1 MAVGG
6 QKKLFLGARLK
17 RLRRDLGVTQVR
29 MAEDLGVSAS
39 YLNLLERNQ
48 RPVTAQ
54 VLLRLAETYDLD
66 LRSLSNDAQPGGPAG
81 LAEVFADQMFR
92 DLGVAR
98 HELSEVAENAP
109 GVAEAITRLY
119 RAYLDA
125 RRFPGANGFDR
136 PEDMGSTA
144 GALTP
149 SDWVRDFI
157 QSQRNY
163 FAELEEAGEAL
174 AEAIGAEPQD
184 FATAARERL
193 SDRHRIEVRV
203 APVDIFPDALRRYD
217 HHRKRL
223 FLSEVL
229 DGPGR
234 AFALAYQLALLEHAD
249 LIDGIANRAEPPD
262 APTRGLLRVS
272 MANYLAAAVLMPYA
286 AFHDTAERSAY
297 DLGLIGSR
305 FAVSFEQAC
314 HRLTTLARPGAR
326 GVPFFMLR
334 VDSAGNIS
342 KRFASAA
349 FPFSRFGGTCPRWN
363 LHQAFK
369 TPGRIIT
376 QVVET
381 PDGARYFTLSRTV
394 RRAAAPYANEDSD
407 LAIGLG
413 CELKF
418 AGRLIYSRG
427 LDLVS
432 PVAVAIGPACRICER
447 PACPQRAAE
456 PVNRTLTVDDF
467 SKSVSPY
474 PFAAG
479 PAGPARSDL
488 A

>member
-1 MAVGG
+1 
-6 QKKLFLGARLK
+6 
-17 RLRRDLGVTQVR
+17 
-29 MAEDLGVSAS
+29 
-39 YLNLLERNQ
+39 
-48 RPVTAQ
+48 
-54 VLLRLAETYDLD
+54 
-66 LRSLSNDAQPGGPAG
+66 
-81 LAEVFADQMFR
+81 MFR

-125 RRFPGANGFDR
+125 RRFPGADGFDR
-136 PEDMGSTA
+136 PEDMGPGA

-157 QSQRNY
+157 QGQRNY
-163 FAELEEAGEAL
+163 FAELEEAGEGL

-249 LIDGIANRAEPPD
+249 LIDGIATRAEPPD

-297 DLGLIGSR
+297 DLGLISAR

-381 PDGARYFTLSRTV
+381 PDGQRYFTLSRTV
-394 RRAAAPYANEDSD
+394 RRASAPYANEDSD

-418 AGRLIYSRG
+418 AGRLTYSRG

-432 PVAVAIGPACRICER
+432 PVTVAIGPACRICER

-474 PFAAG
+474 PFSSG
-479 PAGPARSDL
+479 PAAPARSDL
-488 A
+488 T

>member
-1 MAVGG
+1 MAVSS

-17 RLRRDLGVTQVR
+17 RLRRDLGVTQMR

-66 LRSLSNDAQPGGPAG
+66 LRSLSADAQPGGATG

-98 HELSEVAENAP
+98 HELGEVAENAP

-125 RRFPGANGFDR
+125 RRFPGGFDR
-136 PEDMGSTA
+136 PEDGTFPA
-144 GALTP
+144 AALTP

-157 QSQRNY
+157 QGQRNY
-163 FAELEEAGEAL
+163 FAELEEAGEAM

-229 DGPGR
+229 DAPGR
-234 AFALAYQLALLEHAD
+234 AFALAYQLSLLEYAD
-249 LIDGIANRAEPPD
+249 RIDAIAARAEPPD

-272 MANYLAAAVLMPYA
+272 LANYLAAAVLMPYA
-286 AFHDTAERSAY
+286 AFHAAAERSAY
-297 DLGLIGSR
+297 DIGLIGAR

-314 HRLTTLARPGAR
+314 HRLTTLARPAAR

-381 PDGARYFTLSRTV
+381 PDGQRYFTLSRTV
-394 RRAAAPYANEDSD
+394 RRASAPYANEDSD

-418 AGRLIYSRG
+418 ASRLIYSRG
-427 LDLVS
+427 LDLAS

-456 PVNRTLTVDDF
+456 PVNRTLMVDDF

-474 PFAAG
+474 PFSGA
-479 PAGPARSDL
+479 
-488 A
+488 